1 MRNFPC
7 DLVRSRLVKNR
18 SSATAFTVPRSPKPT
33 RFVGYL
39 REVRGFLFLLSHN
52 SSAAGNPPI
61 TCVLF
66 LSIGGATQTGGV
78 FPDTYFFTFF
88 FFYKFLCTIDTI
100 TINTTD
106 RPPLDPA
113 GSSNRPTAR
122 RGNNVD
128 NNVTQIIRI
137 RVKYTSGRCLIA
149 GIRVLNI

>member
-1 MRNFPC
+1 MILFGPGW
-7 DLVRSRLVKNR
+7 LKI
-18 SSATAFTVPRSPKPT
+18 VPAPPISQCP
-33 RFVGYL
+33 
-39 REVRGFLFLLSHN
+39 EVRN
-52 SSAAGNPPI
+52 RRVSSDIFGKSAVFFFFCHTTHPPPVI
-61 TCVLF
+61 PRRTCVLF